1 MGSRTQVYPPTTLAV
16 MPPRTTSGFLTMLV
30 LGLLMTP
37 PSSLARTRPNNHHNK
52 PRRTQRL
59 TNEGADL
66 GCSADSPPLRM
77 VKYLDRICED
87 CYHLYRVSEI
97 YQMCR
102 SGCFKNNFL
111 RGCMDVIMV
120 SKSTRSKAESFVS
133 KLNHHDPQH
142 NH

>member
-1 MGSRTQVYPPTTLAV
+1 MGVAPLLFNHQPTT
-16 MPPRTTSGFLTMLV
+16 MPRTTRGFLSVIV
-30 LGLLMTP
+30 LALLMAPHT
-37 PSSLARTRPNNHHNK
+37 SLARTRLTNHQSK

-59 TNEGADL
+59 TSEGPGL

-120 SKSTRSKAESFVS
+120 SESTRSKAESFVS
-133 KLNHHDPQH
+133 KLNNHDPQH